1 MNKLYLLFV
10 PLVFTLFMSCNSRD
24 NNDSSDQKKMLISKI
39 TVTSFDNPA
48 SPYTSSI
55 FYKYNSIGDV
65 VEISSGN
72 SGNYVTVDYT
82 ADKKISKMDHYKI
95 NKGIEYTENFTYQ
108 NNQLIKIVAEYENKA
123 FNRIVDYTYDNNG
136 NLKTTS
142 ICEGPPCGSPWKTTF
157 DYTGN
162 NVSRR
167 TESGAGS
174 PGISVNEYTYD
185 NKSNPSV
192 NMNKYLRIA
201 FGYQDLIGSNNI
213 LTEKIYTNRMTITY
227 VIDYNAEGLPVKS
240 LGKDEKGKNW
250 VQYNYEYI
258 RL

>member
-1 MNKLYLLFV
+1 MKKLYLLFV

-24 NNDSSDQKKMLISKI
+24 NNDSSDQRKMMISKI

-55 FYKYNSIGDV
+55 FYKYNSTGDV

-72 SGNYVTVDYT
+72 SGEYAAIAYA
-82 ADKKISKMDHYKI
+82 ADKKISKIDHYKKD
-95 NKGIEYTENFTYQ
+95 KGIEYTENFTYL
-108 NNQLIKIVAEYENKA
+108 NDQLIKIVAEYENKA
-123 FNRIVDYTYDNNG
+123 FNRIVDYTYDSNG

-162 NVSRR
+162 NVSRK

-174 PGISVNEYTYD
+174 SSVSVNEYTYD
-185 NKSNPSV
+185 SKSNPSV
-192 NMNKYLRIA
+192 NMNKYLRIV
-201 FGYQDLIGSNNI
+201 FGYQDLIGANNI

-227 VIDYNAEGLPVKS
+227 TIDYNAEGLPVKS
-240 LGKDEKGKNW
+240 LGKDEKGNNW

>member
-24 NNDSSDQKKMLISKI
+24 NNDSSDQKKMMISKI

-72 SGNYVTVDYT
+72 SGEYAAIIYA
-82 ADKKISKMDHYKI
+82 ADKKISKIDHYKK
-95 NKGIEYTENFTYQ
+95 NKGIEYTENFTYL
-108 NNQLIKIVAEYENKA
+108 NDQLIKIVAEYENKA
-123 FNRIVDYTYDNNG
+123 FNRIIDYTYDNNG

-142 ICEGPPCGSPWKTTF
+142 ICEGPPCGNPWKTTF
-157 DYTGN
+157 DYIGN
-162 NVSRR
+162 NVSRK

-174 PGISVNEYTYD
+174 SSISVNEYTYD

-192 NMNKYLRIA
+192 NMNKYLRIV

-213 LTEKIYTNRMTITY
+213 LTEKIYTNRMVITY
-227 VIDYNAEGLPVKS
+227 TIDYNAEGLPVKS
-240 LGKDEKGKNW
+240 LGKDEKGNNW